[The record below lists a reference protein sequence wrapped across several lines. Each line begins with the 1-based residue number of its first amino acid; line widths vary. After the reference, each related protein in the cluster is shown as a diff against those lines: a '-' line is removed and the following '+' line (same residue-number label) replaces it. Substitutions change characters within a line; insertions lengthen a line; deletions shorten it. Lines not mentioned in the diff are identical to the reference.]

1 MGEKGRNVMATTVA
15 TQFED
20 KFADVDGTS
29 IRYIEDGSGPAVLLF
44 HGASLGSSADVY
56 RRNIGPLA
64 AEGFRVIAFDFPG
77 FGLSDYS
84 EDGSVGLKK
93 KATLGLMD
101 ALGLDKAALVGHSQ
115 AGNVAIALGLE
126 NPARISHIIILGTGS
141 LLPPLE
147 GGAGKREEAV
157 LQRMDTRMAQTEP
170 TIDDTRKLLEG
181 TLFHHELITDEELA
195 LRHSRSVGRN
205 FEAFVAR
212 NEARAQSGGKGGG
225 GGTPLWQRLT
235 ELKMP
240 LLMIY
245 GREDRARAADRFAL
259 LKEKEPRLD
268 MHLVNGCKHL
278 VPWDAAEL
286 IQELAVPFLKK

>member
-1 MGEKGRNVMATTVA
+1 MATTV
-15 TQFED
+15 TTEFED
-20 KFADVDGTS
+20 KFADVEGNS

-56 RRNIGPLA
+56 RRTIGPLA

-77 FGLSDYS
+77 FGLSAYS

-93 KATLGLMD
+93 KTTLGLMD

-126 NPARISHIIILGTGS
+126 NPERISHIIVLGTGS

-157 LQRMDTRMAQTEP
+157 LQRMDQRMAQTEP
-170 TIDDTRKLLEG
+170 TIEDTRKLLEG
-181 TLFHHELITDEELA
+181 TLFHHELITDEELQ

-212 NEARAQSGGKGGG
+212 NEARAKSGGGG

-259 LKEKEPRLD
+259 LREKEPGLD
-268 MHLVNGCKHL
+268 MHLVDGCKHL
-278 VPWDAAEL
+278 VPWDAADV